1 MSVLIDTSVWIDF
14 FRNQEM
20 ANTLEQLIEENRVVT
35 NELILAEMVP
45 QLCVHSQSELISLLH
60 EIECQPI
67 KIDWDEI
74 VQMQVACIQSGTN
87 GVGLPDLI
95 IAQNAIQGNLKL
107 LTKDKHFWMIAEKTK
122 LNLF

>member
-1 MSVLIDTSVWIDF
+1 MSVLVDTSVWIDF
-14 FRNQEM
+14 FRNQDM
-20 ANTLEQLIEENRVVT
+20 ADILEQLIEENRVVT

-45 QLCVHSQSELISLLH
+45 QLYVHNQSELISLLH

-67 KIDWDEI
+67 KIDWNNIIE
-74 VQMQVACIQSGTN
+74 MQVTCIRSGIN

-95 IAQNAIQGNLKL
+95 IAQNAIQGDLKL
-107 LTKDKHFWMIAEKTK
+107 LTKDKHFSMIGEKTK